1 MRQLRFLKP
10 GDDGNHVIVETA
22 DGAEQFVLSI
32 DATLRDAVRADLP
45 RLHPSAPAPDL
56 SIGPREIQV
65 RVRAGA
71 SPRELA
77 EANGMTLERVL
88 RFAQPV
94 LAERVRIAH
103 EARRSKARRS
113 TTEGQSVIFGE
124 AVDERFAAHG
134 IDPTSVTWDARR
146 RDDGQWVVSAG
157 WLGGDSQRVADW
169 LFHLSARS
177 VTPID
182 DTAADLLSDRP
193 IRPVVSAVEEPERPT
208 LAAAPPLVRG
218 VVAFPAM
225 GDVRHEPPAAPHV
238 EDVFDQDAVDG
249 AVEPELPEGAQGFDA
264 PPLPLRLAEPP
275 AGQPRKTPAAT
286 AETSRL
292 PKLKNLGVAQRE
304 DETDEERAARARIPS
319 WDDILL
325 GVRRKRD

>member
-10 GDDGNHVIVETA
+10 GDDGNHVIVQTA
-22 DGAEQFVLSI
+22 DGAEQFALSI
-32 DATLRDAVRADLP
+32 DAALRDAVRADLP
-45 RLHPSAPAPDL
+45 RLHPSAPEPDL
-56 SIGPREIQV
+56 SISPREIQM

-71 SPRELA
+71 APRELA
-77 EANGMTLERVL
+77 EATGMTLERVL

-94 LAERVRIAH
+94 LAERIRIAD

-113 TTEGQSVIFGE
+113 STEGQSVIFGD

-134 IDPTSVTWDARR
+134 IDAASVTWDARR
-146 RDDGQWVVSAG
+146 RDDGQWVVTAS
-157 WLGGDSQRVADW
+157 WLGGDSQRVAGW
-169 LFHLSARS
+169 LFHLTARN
-177 VTPID
+177 VTPLD

-193 IRPVVSAVEEPERPT
+193 IRPVVTAVEPERPT

-218 VVAFPAM
+218 VIAFPAM
-225 GDVRHEPPAAPHV
+225 GELHHEPSAAPRV
-238 EDVFDQDAVDG
+238 EDVFDQDAD
-249 AVEPELPEGAQGFDA
+249 VETELQEGGAQGFDA

-275 AGQPRKTPAAT
+275 AGQPRKAPAAT

-325 GVRRKRD
+325 GVRRKND